1 MKYDFCTIRDYRPS
15 TRTIDAIKE
24 MNSTINMSKYLAS
37 VVSVTPVFTMPFK
50 ILLLI
55 AFSGAACANIIQTK
69 ESLESQLQQQYESLN
84 MRIEVCDTYK
94 SRKIQIT
101 DKWLLSQTK
110 QVQRIVIGELYK
122 NAMNLC
128 YRKEER
134 EYVETLVKLAA
145 IGDKKELN
153 RYLNLKG
160 KDTIDKRG
168 LEILN
173 QQHVNISEL
182 ERLSKLVK
190 YQIPFYPIID

>member
-1 MKYDFCTIRDYRPS
+1 
-15 TRTIDAIKE
+15 
-24 MNSTINMSKYLAS
+24 MNFGN
-37 VVSVTPVFTMPFK
+37 VFTMPFK

-84 MRIEVCDTYK
+84 MRIEVCNTYK

-128 YRKEER
+128 YRQEER